1 MFCRSPEEK
10 KRECLI
16 ISLSPTGEIAKQND
30 FFVVDRM
37 RMLLTLVSP
46 VKEKTTTT
54 TKNLGIVCKS
64 GTCAEY
70 HSSTIVSVSFES
82 WVARRV
88 LRSVG
93 IITLASNP

>member
-10 KRECLI
+10 KKECLI
-16 ISLSPTGEIAKQND
+16 ISLNPTGEIAQQNA

-37 RMLLTLVSP
+37 RMLRTLVSP
-46 VKEKTTTT
+46 VKEKTTK
-54 TKNLGIVCKS
+54 KNLGIGCKS

-70 HSSTIVSVSFES
+70 HSSTIVTVSFES
-82 WVARRV
+82 WVARTV

-93 IITLASNP
+93 IVT